1 MVILKRNFQPDFYK
15 WSNSTSFA
23 LGNILKV
30 FLHSL
35 HKLERPTEEIRY
47 LLIYTQFLT
56 VLKGKY
62 ELQQNYYFET
72 LFTNAVNAF
81 TPFLEIK
88 LPLKP
93 YNC

>member
-1 MVILKRNFQPDFYK
+1 MVVLKRNFQPVFDK
-15 WSNSTSFA
+15 RSNSTSFA

-30 FLHSL
+30 FLH
-35 HKLERPTEEIRY
+35 KWERPTEECRC

-72 LFTNAVNAF
+72 LFSNAVNAF
-81 TPFLEIK
+81 TPFLGNKTTFKDI
-88 LPLKP
+88 
-93 YNC
+93 